1 MVKSL
6 VRLENQYLLQLTEM
20 NYGLRL
26 LRKLMPKPMV
36 DMLSLPEEVVD
47 QL

>member
-36 DMLSLPEEVVD
+36 DMLSLPEEVVG